1 MDLQSKQREL
11 DALQSRVAELERE
24 VNQMAT
30 PKVQTPPQYYVAYEL
45 MGGMVLGL
53 LGAAASLL
61 FNIIGATMV
70 GKHPLELIR
79 VYLTFPMGEKALQ
92 LDADFALA
100 AGACLYLFTGMIGGI
115 PIHMILS
122 RWFGPSTRGLRF
134 VAATVLGIGV
144 WLVNY
149 YGLIAWLQ
157 PALIGG
163 NWIIERIPIYVA
175 VATHLVFAWTILA
188 AHRFGQFLPEDA
200 SQPGSSTPTGAAHHT
215 DDMKGSA

>member
-1 MDLQSKQREL
+1 MDLQSKQQEL
-11 DALQSRVAELERE
+11 QALQSRVAELERE
-24 VNQMAT
+24 VE
-30 PKVQTPPQYYVAYEL
+30 VLSDHRVWTPPQYYFAYEL

-79 VYLTFPMGEKALQ
+79 VYLTFPMGENALT

-100 AGACLYLFTGMIGGI
+100 AGACLYLLTGMIGGV

-122 RWFGPSTRGLRF
+122 RWFGQSTRMVRF
-134 VAATVLGIGV
+134 IAATVMGLGV

-149 YGLIAWLQ
+149 YGLIAWIQ

-163 NWIIERIPIYVA
+163 NWILERIPIYVA
-175 VATHLVFAWTILA
+175 ITTHLVFAWTMLA
-188 AHRFGQFLPEDA
+188 AHRLGQFLPADRQSKMNSPDLPVAGNDA
-200 SQPGSSTPTGAAHHT
+200 RNVNV
-215 DDMKGSA
+215 

>member
-1 MDLQSKQREL
+1 MDLQSKQQEL
-11 DALQSRVAELERE
+11 QALQSRVAELERE
-24 VNQMAT
+24 VE
-30 PKVQTPPQYYVAYEL
+30 VLSEHRVWTPPQYYFAYEL

-79 VYLTFPMGEKALQ
+79 VYLTFPMGENALT

-100 AGACLYLFTGMIGGI
+100 AGACLYLLTGMIGGV

-122 RWFGPSTRGLRF
+122 RWFGQSTRMVRF
-134 VAATVLGIGV
+134 IAATVLGLGV

-149 YGLIAWLQ
+149 YGLIAWIQ

-163 NWIIERIPIYVA
+163 NWILERIPIYVA
-175 VATHLVFAWTILA
+175 IATHLVFAWTMLA
-188 AHRFGQFLPEDA
+188 AHRFGQFLPADRQSKMNSPDLPVAGNDA
-200 SQPGSSTPTGAAHHT
+200 RNVNV
-215 DDMKGSA
+215 